1 MGTWCACW
9 GGPGGCCLL
18 IIAVPLAAN
27 LAISCCS
34 DPGSARTPGVA
45 ATPGDQYGTTAYTPG
60 SYAPAATPGGQDLIA
75 PSPAGGVYPGDS
87 YYAQPT
93 PGMGATPGTV
103 QTPGLITGYTPM
115 QGVTPNVAYTPGL
128 DGVGAGP
135 GGVPGTPGFNA
146 AGADGMML
154 PSLGTA
160 GGLQQQQQQQQPQV
174 PRQPDYRDVLVRLP
188 GGGIGVGSHWRDD
201 SMLEAVPLEGGDVVL
216 LDVVELVPAEKKDI
230 VKVVYGE
237 KQGQIGQVMLF
248 DRDDVVLVG
257 GDIVDSTQLGKLAPA
272 AADEARRRNLVKL

>member
-1 MGTWCACW
+1 
-9 GGPGGCCLL
+9 
-18 IIAVPLAAN
+18 
-27 LAISCCS
+27 
-34 DPGSARTPGVA
+34 
-45 ATPGDQYGTTAYTPG
+45 
-60 SYAPAATPGGQDLIA
+60 
-75 PSPAGGVYPGDS
+75 
-87 YYAQPT
+87 
-93 PGMGATPGTV
+93 
-103 QTPGLITGYTPM
+103 
-115 QGVTPNVAYTPGL
+115 
-128 DGVGAGP
+128 
-135 GGVPGTPGFNA
+135 
-146 AGADGMML
+146 MML